1 MSIRKTYLKN
11 KGYIKQNGKIK
22 HTKVT
27 MFCLPVF
34 GMHYMEFGDHLL
46 NVYTLQEDNPYLYV
60 VVLNPYKEDKGLN
73 IVLDKLRLHPNFVE
87 ESRDDEDY
95 EIVIKLKLDSHW
107 EDDYYKIMSGDY
119 SKLSDDYKKILIKFF
134 SDKKED
140 LTKAPNIVDGQVQTT
155 MHEVLYPT
163 LEKKKVIAKYFGVEV
178 SSVKELISKPD
189 IRYELYKKTSELLNE
204 EEAV

>member
-11 KGYIKQNGKIK
+11 KGYIRENGNIK

-27 MFCLPVF
+27 MFCLPMF
-34 GMHYMEFGDHLL
+34 GIHHKDFGNHLL
-46 NVYTLQEDNPYLYV
+46 NVYALHEEVPYLYV
-60 VVLNPYKEDKGLN
+60 VVLNPYKEDKGLT
-73 IVLDKLRLHPNFVE
+73 IVLDKLRGHPNFLE
-87 ESRDDEDY
+87 ETRDDEDY

-119 SKLSDDYKKILIKFF
+119 SQLSEDYKKILINVF
-134 SDKKED
+134 SDRKED
-140 LTKAPNIVDGQVQTT
+140 LSKPPVIVDGQVLTT

-163 LEKKKVIAKYFGVEV
+163 LEKKKVIAKHFGVED

-189 IRYELYKKTSELLNE
+189 IRYELYRKTSELLNE